1 MSETSS
7 TTSASNERLP
17 AVMQNDVV
25 KKLVWSGIMA
35 GVGAIAAIAA
45 RKVAEQI
52 WIRVFDEEP
61 PVY

>member
-1 MSETSS
+1 
-7 TTSASNERLP
+7 
-17 AVMQNDVV
+17 MQNDIV

-35 GVGAIAAIAA
+35 GVGAIAAVAA

-52 WIRVFDEEP
+52 WIRVFHEEP